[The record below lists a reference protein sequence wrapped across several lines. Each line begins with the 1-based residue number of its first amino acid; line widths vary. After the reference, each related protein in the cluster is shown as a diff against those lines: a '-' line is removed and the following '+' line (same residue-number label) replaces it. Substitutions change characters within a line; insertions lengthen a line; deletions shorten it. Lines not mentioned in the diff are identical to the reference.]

1 MIFLFVF
8 QLEEV
13 IYNTLPFQSMFL
25 LFSWHKWLLFL
36 LRKKGKSCVNICYF
50 KPCFSHF
57 LDINGFCFPSGSRGS
72 YLSHFAISSCVS
84 AIFLTL
90 MTFLF
95 PLEAG
100 EVNHNTLPFQFM
112 FLLFS
117 SRKLLLLSF
126 WKQRKLFNTICY
138 FNPFSSI
145 FWT

>member
-1 MIFLFVF
+1 MIFVFVF
-8 QLEEV
+8 EVEEV

-36 LRKKGKSCVNICYF
+36 LRKKGKSCINIFYF

-57 LDINGFCFPSGSRGS
+57 LDVNGFCFCSGSRRS
-72 YLSHFAISSCVS
+72 YSSHFAISSCVS
-84 AIFLTL
+84 ANFLTL

-126 WKQRKLFNTICY
+126 WKQRKLLNTICY